1 MSDCRCVMQG
11 QLSQQLSTSSLNS
24 QMMSGGSV
32 MGQMRSPMGP
42 AGMPPHM
49 PMASNVGSQ
58 VSSGIGG
65 TAAAPA
71 VSGSSVNGP
80 VHGSMAVP
88 GQMPAHGMM
97 VAGPMPGSVAGSA
110 GGPVMEPMVDET
122 GRPIMMSQG
131 QMRMMWAQQQHMMRT
146 GQHPS
151 QHIPPPDYGRFP
163 SQMMG
168 HRAAAY
174 APAGIPPQSQRM
186 RMNLS
191 AVSGSAP
198 LPAAYPAG
206 DVVRGTVTAMQ
217 AGASQNAM
225 HLQHQQMMQMSQRHA
240 QFRGQSSLQQSAVMM
255 DPSSMG
261 QRPIGR
267 RAPPPHY
274 TDTVLAHSAPRPVS
288 SVAGDQA
295 QFAPDPRMRFRP
307 PNADFV
313 TTVVTATD
321 VVRYPGPHDT
331 LSRFGDGQG
340 AL

>member
-1 MSDCRCVMQG
+1 MQG

-24 QMMSGGSV
+24 QMMSGGSL
-32 MGQMRSPMGP
+32 MGQMRSPMAP

-49 PMASNVGSQ
+49 NMPMAGNVGSQ
-58 VSSGIGG
+58 VSTGIAG
-65 TAAAPA
+65 TAGGPA
-71 VSGSSVNGP
+71 VSGSTVNGP
-80 VHGSMAVP
+80 VHGSMAMP
-88 GQMPAHGMM
+88 GQMAHGMM
-97 VAGPMPGSVAGSA
+97 VAGPMPGSVGGSA
-110 GGPVMEPMVDET
+110 PVGGPVMEPMVDET

-151 QHIPPPDYGRFP
+151 QQCPPPDYGRFP
-163 SQMMG
+163 SQMMA
-168 HRAAAY
+168 HRAATY
-174 APAGIPPQSQRM
+174 PAGLPPQSQRM

-191 AVSGSAP
+191 AVSGSTS
-198 LPAAYPAG
+198 LPTAYPGG
-206 DVVRGTVTAMQ
+206 DGVRGPVTPMQ

-240 QFRGQSSLQQSAVMM
+240 QLRGPSSSLQQSTMM
-255 DPSSMG
+255 LDPSAMG

-288 SVAGDQA
+288 SVGSDQA
-295 QFAPDPRMRFRP
+295 QFALDPRMRFKP

-313 TTVVTATD
+313 TTAVSATD

-340 AL
+340 TL

>member
-1 MSDCRCVMQG
+1 
-11 QLSQQLSTSSLNS
+11 
-24 QMMSGGSV
+24 MSGGSV

-42 AGMPPHM
+42 TGMPHMNM
-49 PMASNVGSQ
+49 PMGANVVSQ
-58 VSSGIGG
+58 VSSGMGG
-65 TAAAPA
+65 NTGPAA
-71 VSGSSVNGP
+71 SGSSVNGP
-80 VHGSMAVP
+80 VHGSVALP
-88 GQMPAHGMM
+88 GQMAHGMM
-97 VAGPMPGSVAGSA
+97 VAGPMPGSA
-110 GGPVMEPMVDET
+110 GGSGSVGGTVMEPMVDET

-131 QMRMMWAQQQHMMRT
+131 QMRMMWAQQQHMMRA

-151 QHIPPPDYGRFP
+151 QQCPPPDYSRFP

-168 HRAAAY
+168 HRAATY
-174 APAGIPPQSQRM
+174 CGSTPAGIPPQSQRM

-191 AVSGSAP
+191 AVSGSTP
-198 LPAAYPAG
+198 LPTAYPGG
-206 DVVRGTVTAMQ
+206 DGVRGPMTPMQ

-225 HLQHQQMMQMSQRHA
+225 QLQHQQIMQMSQRHA
-240 QFRGQSSLQQSAVMM
+240 HLRGQSSSLQQSTMMM

-261 QRPIGR
+261 PRAIGR

-288 SVAGDQA
+288 SVGSDQA
-295 QFAPDPRMRFRP
+295 QFAPDPRMRFKP

-313 TTVVTATD
+313 TTPVTATD

-340 AL
+340 TL